1 MSVIRFVF
9 FDVGETLID
18 ETRLRDGWADYL
30 GADRAA
36 FAAALEELIAGD
48 QHYRGVFQRFRPGF
62 NAAAA
67 RRERAARRETHMLD
81 ARDVYPDVLP
91 CLARLSELG
100 YAVGIAGN
108 QPARSLAALPAL
120 GFSGVMIAASATMG
134 VEKPDPKFFAALTAA
149 AGVPA
154 ASIAYV
160 GDRLDNDVLP
170 ARAAGMA
177 AIFVKRGPWGR
188 IHATRPEIARASLAV
203 TSLMEIPEALA
214 ALG

>member
-1 MSVIRFVF
+1 MAIKFVF

-36 FAAALEELIAGD
+36 FAAALEELIAREE
-48 QHYRGVFQRFRPGF
+48 HYRGIFHRFRPGF
-62 NAAAA
+62 DAAAA
-67 RRERAARRETHMLD
+67 RRERAARRDTHMLD
-81 ARDVYPDVLP
+81 ARDVYPDALP
-91 CLARLSELG
+91 CLARLRELG
-100 YAVGIAGN
+100 YGVGIAGN
-108 QPARSLAALPAL
+108 QPARSIAALSAL
-120 GFSGVMIAASATMG
+120 GFAGVMIAASATLG
-134 VEKPDPKFFAALTAA
+134 VEKPDPRFFAALEAVS
-149 AGVPA
+149 GVPA

-160 GDRLDNDVLP
+160 GDRVDNDVLP

-188 IHATRPEIARASLAV
+188 VHAARPDAARASLAV
-203 TSLMEIPEALA
+203 TSLLEIPDALP

>member
-1 MSVIRFVF
+1 MAIKFVF

-30 GADRAA
+30 GVDRAG
-36 FAAALEELIAGD
+36 FGAALEEFIARD
-48 QHYRGVFQRFRPGF
+48 EHYRGVFERFRPGF
-62 NAAAA
+62 DAAAA
-67 RRERAARRETHMLD
+67 RRERAACRDTHMLD
-81 ARDVYPDVLP
+81 ARDVYPDALP
-91 CLARLSELG
+91 CLARLRELG

-108 QPARSLAALPAL
+108 QRARSVAALSAL
-120 GFSGVMIAASATMG
+120 GFSGVMIAASATLG
-134 VEKPDPKFFAALTAA
+134 VEKPDPRFFAALEAS

-170 ARAAGMA
+170 ARAAGMT
-177 AIFVKRGPWGR
+177 AIFIKRGPWGR
-188 IHATRPEIARASLAV
+188 VHAARPEIARASFIV
-203 TSLMEIPEALA
+203 TSLTEIPDALA

>member
-1 MSVIRFVF
+1 MPIRFVF

-36 FAAALEELIAGD
+36 FAAALEELIARD
-48 QHYRGVFQRFRPGF
+48 EHYRAVFRRFRPDF
-62 NAAAA
+62 NAATA
-67 RRERAARRETHMLD
+67 RRERAARRDTHMLD
-81 ARDVYPDVLP
+81 ARDVYPDALP
-91 CLARLSELG
+91 CLARLRELG

-108 QPARSLAALPAL
+108 QRAGSLAALPAL
-120 GFSGVMIAASATMG
+120 GFGGVMIAASATMG
-134 VEKPDPKFFAALTAA
+134 VEKPDPRFFAALEAT

-170 ARAAGMA
+170 ALAVGMT
-177 AIFVKRGPWGR
+177 AIFIKRGPWGR
-188 IHATRPEIARASLAV
+188 IHAARPQIARASLV
-203 TSLMEIPEALA
+203 VSSLLEIPEALA

>member
-1 MSVIRFVF
+1 MAIRFVF

-30 GADRAA
+30 GADRVA
-36 FAAALEELIAGD
+36 FGATLEELIARD
-48 QHYRGVFQRFRPGF
+48 EHYRAVFARFRPGF

-81 ARDVYPDVLP
+81 ARDVYPDALP
-91 CLARLSELG
+91 CLTRLRELG

-108 QPARSLAALPAL
+108 QRAGSLAALPAL
-120 GFSGVMIAASATMG
+120 GFGGVMIAASATMG
-134 VEKPDPKFFAALTAA
+134 VEKPNPKFFAALTVS

-188 IHATRPEIARASLAV
+188 THAMRPEIAHASLTV